1 MIGFFNAIQAVF
13 YGHLKGN
20 DHRQE
25 GKFSIFALTMSEEVK
40 EEKKEEKVNPF
51 LTPVKIIEP
60 EHKLPDYTFD
70 MLPEEQKNI
79 LRGHG
84 WTDLMPVQ
92 RKTIPYM
99 LAARDMLVQSKTG
112 SGKTGA
118 YVLPLL
124 QVIVRDHIFP
134 QALILVPTRELCLQ
148 VQDEIEKLSAGTGI
162 RSVAIFGGVSYEP
175 QLKALKN
182 GVHIIVATP
191 GRLMDHVQR
200 GNVDF
205 LDIRDLILDEAD
217 EMLSMGFY
225 PDMQKIRRYLPK
237 QIACTMFSATIP
249 QTVKSLAREFQR
261 PSAEFLSLSYDKVIA
276 NNLEHRWYPCDVMD
290 KDSMTIKVLEYYN
303 PESCMIF
310 CNKKSDVSYL
320 EQVLSGY
327 GFNVGALSGDVA
339 QSMREKTL
347 NAFRDKKLR
356 ILICTDV
363 AARGID
369 VDHVTHVIVYDH
381 PDDHEVYVHR
391 SGRTAR
397 AGRSGLCISLITPV
411 EEIDMKQT
419 AADFGIN
426 FIKMEVPTN
435 EEIAKK
441 VSERVRAKLEQEKN
455 HFGGQKARE
464 RISRVIPLVK
474 ELANGTE
481 EDQMLLAYLV
491 DRYAWKK

>member
-1 MIGFFNAIQAVF
+1 
-13 YGHLKGN
+13 
-20 DHRQE
+20 
-25 GKFSIFALTMSEEVK
+25 
-40 EEKKEEKVNPF
+40 
-51 LTPVKIIEP
+51 
-60 EHKLPDYTFD
+60 
-70 MLPEEQKNI
+70 
-79 LRGHG
+79 
-84 WTDLMPVQ
+84 
-92 RKTIPYM
+92 
-99 LAARDMLVQSKTG
+99 
-112 SGKTGA
+112 
-118 YVLPLL
+118 
-124 QVIVRDHIFP
+124 
-134 QALILVPTRELCLQ
+134 
-148 VQDEIEKLSAGTGI
+148 
-162 RSVAIFGGVSYEP
+162 
-175 QLKALKN
+175 
-182 GVHIIVATP
+182 
-191 GRLMDHVQR
+191 
-200 GNVDF
+200 
-205 LDIRDLILDEAD
+205 
-217 EMLSMGFY
+217 
-225 PDMQKIRRYLPK
+225 
-237 QIACTMFSATIP
+237 
-249 QTVKSLAREFQR
+249 
-261 PSAEFLSLSYDKVIA
+261 
-276 NNLEHRWYPCDVMD
+276 
-290 KDSMTIKVLEYYN
+290 
-303 PESCMIF
+303 MIF

>member
-70 MLPEEQKNI
+70 MLPEEQKAV
-79 LRGHG
+79 LAQHG

-124 QVIVRDHIFP
+124 QVIVRDHVFP

-225 PDMQKIRRYLPK
+225 PDMQKIRKYLPK

-339 QSMREKTL
+339 QNMREKTL

-441 VSERVRAKLEQEKN
+441 VSERVRAKLEQERN

>member
-1 MIGFFNAIQAVF
+1 MYSPN
-13 YGHLKGN
+13 
-20 DHRQE
+20 
-25 GKFSIFALTMSEEVK
+25 FSTFVPTMSEEIT
-40 EEKKEEKVNPF
+40 EEKKEEKINPF

-60 EHKLPDYTFD
+60 KNKLPDYTFD
-70 MLPEEQKNI
+70 QLPDEQKNI
-79 LRGHG
+79 LREHG
-84 WTDLMPVQ
+84 WTELMPVQ

-118 YVLPLL
+118 YV
-124 QVIVRDHIFP
+124 
-134 QALILVPTRELCLQ
+134 RELCIQ
-148 VQDEIEKLSAGTGI
+148 VQDEIEKLSKGTGI
-162 RSVAIFGGVSYEP
+162 RSVAIFGGVAYEP
-175 QLKALKN
+175 QLKALRE

-205 LDIRDLILDEAD
+205 LDIRDLVLDEAD

-237 QIACTMFSATIP
+237 AISCTMFSATIP

-276 NNLEHRWYPCDVMD
+276 NNLEHRWYPCDVME

-303 PESCMIF
+303 PDSCMIF

-327 GFNVGALSGDVA
+327 GFQVGALSGDVA

-347 NAFRDKKLR
+347 NAFRDKKIK

-381 PDDHEVYVHR
+381 PADHEVYVHR

-397 AGRSGLCISLITPV
+397 AGKSGLCISLITPV
-411 EEIDMKQT
+411 EEIEIKQT

-426 FIKMEVPTN
+426 FIKMETPTD
-435 EEIAKK
+435 EEIAKR
-441 VSERVRAKLEQEKN
+441 VSDRLRVRLEQERQ
-455 HFGGQKARE
+455 HFGGQKATE
-464 RISRVIPLVK
+464 RISRFLPLVR
-474 ELANGTE
+474 ELASIP
-481 EDQMLLAYLV
+481 EDQMLLAFLL
-491 DRYAWKK
+491 DKYAWKK

>member
-1 MIGFFNAIQAVF
+1 
-13 YGHLKGN
+13 
-20 DHRQE
+20 
-25 GKFSIFALTMSEEVK
+25 MSEEIQ
-40 EEKKEEKVNPF
+40 EEKKEEVNPF
-51 LTPVKIIEP
+51 LTPVNIIEP
-60 EHKLPDYTFD
+60 KNKLPDYTFD
-70 MLPEEQKNI
+70 MLPDEQKGI
-79 LRGHG
+79 LQKHG
-84 WTDLMPVQ
+84 WTQLMPVQ
-92 RKTIPYM
+92 KKTIPYM

-124 QVIVRDHIFP
+124 QVIVRDHIYP
-134 QALILVPTRELCLQ
+134 QALILVPTRELCIQ
-148 VQDEIEKLSAGTGI
+148 VEDEIEKLSEGTVI

-175 QLKALKN
+175 QLKALRA

-237 QIACTMFSATIP
+237 AISCTMFSATIP

-276 NNLEHRWYPCDVMD
+276 NNLEHYWYPCDVMD

-303 PESCMIF
+303 PDSCMIF

-327 GFNVGALSGDVA
+327 GFKVGALSGDVA
-339 QSMREKTL
+339 QAMREKTL
-347 NAFRDKKLR
+347 TAFREKKLK

-369 VDHVTHVIVYDH
+369 VDHVTHVIVFDH
-381 PDDHEVYVHR
+381 PADHEVYVHR

-411 EEIDMKQT
+411 EEIEIRQT

-426 FIKMEVPTN
+426 FIKKEVPTD
-435 EEIAKK
+435 EEIARR
-441 VSERVRAKLEQEKN
+441 VSDRVRVSLEQERR
-455 HFGGQKARE
+455 HFGGQKATE
-464 RISRVIPLVK
+464 RISRMLPLVK
-474 ELANGTE
+474 DLANGPV

-491 DRYAWKK
+491 DKFAWKR

>member
-1 MIGFFNAIQAVF
+1 
-13 YGHLKGN
+13 
-20 DHRQE
+20 
-25 GKFSIFALTMSEEVK
+25 MSEEI
-40 EEKKEEKVNPF
+40 KEEKVNPF

-60 EHKLPDYTFD
+60 ANKLPDYTFD
-70 MLPEEQKNI
+70 MLPEEQKAI
-79 LRGHG
+79 LTQHG

-124 QVIVRDHIFP
+124 QVIVRDHVFP
-134 QALILVPTRELCLQ
+134 QALILVPTRELCIQ
-148 VQDEIEKLSAGTGI
+148 VQEEIEKLSAGTGI
-162 RSVAIFGGVSYEP
+162 KSVAIFGGVSYEP

-205 LDIRDLILDEAD
+205 LDIRDLVLDEAD

-225 PDMQKIRRYLPK
+225 PDMQKIRKYLPK
-237 QIACTMFSATIP
+237 AIACTMFSATIP

-310 CNKKSDVSYL
+310 CNKKADVSYL

-339 QSMREKTL
+339 QNMREKTL
-347 NAFRDKKLR
+347 NAFRDRKLK

-369 VDHVTHVIVYDH
+369 VDHVSHVIVYDH

-397 AGRSGLCISLITPV
+397 AGRSGICISLITPV
-411 EEIDMKQT
+411 EEIDIKQT

-426 FIKMEVPTN
+426 FIKMDPLTN

-441 VSERVRAKLEQEKN
+441 VSERVRVKLEQERN

-464 RISRVIPLVK
+464 RISRLLPLVK
-474 ELANGTE
+474 DLANGTE

-491 DRYAWKK
+491 DRFAWKKN

>member
-1 MIGFFNAIQAVF
+1 
-13 YGHLKGN
+13 
-20 DHRQE
+20 
-25 GKFSIFALTMSEEVK
+25 MSEEIQ
-40 EEKKEEKVNPF
+40 EEKKEEVNPF
-51 LTPVKIIEP
+51 LTPVNIIEP
-60 EHKLPDYTFD
+60 KNKLPDYTFD
-70 MLPEEQKNI
+70 MLPDEQKKV
-79 LRGHG
+79 LAKHG
-84 WTDLMPVQ
+84 WTQLMPVQ
-92 RKTIPYM
+92 KKTIPYM

-124 QVIVRDHIFP
+124 QVIVRDHIYP
-134 QALILVPTRELCLQ
+134 QALILVPTRELCIQ
-148 VQDEIEKLSAGTGI
+148 VEDEIEKLSEGTGI

-175 QLKALKN
+175 QLKALRA

-237 QIACTMFSATIP
+237 AISCTMFSATIP

-327 GFNVGALSGDVA
+327 GFKVGALSGDVA
-339 QSMREKTL
+339 QAMREKTL
-347 NAFRDKKLR
+347 NAFREKKLR

-381 PDDHEVYVHR
+381 PADHEVYVHR

-411 EEIDMKQT
+411 EEIEIRQT

-426 FIKMEVPTN
+426 FIKKEIPSN
-435 EEIAKK
+435 EDIARR
-441 VSERVRAKLEQEKN
+441 VSDRARTSLEQERR
-455 HFGGQKARE
+455 HFGGQKATE
-464 RISRVIPLVK
+464 RISRMLPLVK
-474 ELANGTE
+474 DLANGPV

-491 DRYAWKK
+491 DRYIWKN

>member
-1 MIGFFNAIQAVF
+1 
-13 YGHLKGN
+13 
-20 DHRQE
+20 
-25 GKFSIFALTMSEEVK
+25 MSEEI
-40 EEKKEEKVNPF
+40 KEEKVNPF

-60 EHKLPDYTFD
+60 ANKLPDYTFD
-70 MLPEEQKNI
+70 MLPEEQKAI
-79 LRGHG
+79 LTQHG

-124 QVIVRDHIFP
+124 QVIVRDHVFP
-134 QALILVPTRELCLQ
+134 QALILVPTRELCIQ
-148 VQDEIEKLSAGTGI
+148 VQEEIEKLSAGTGI
-162 RSVAIFGGVSYEP
+162 KSVAIFGGVSYEP

-205 LDIRDLILDEAD
+205 LDIRDLVLDEAD

-225 PDMQKIRRYLPK
+225 PDMQKIRKYLPK
-237 QIACTMFSATIP
+237 AIACTMFSATIP

-310 CNKKSDVSYL
+310 CNKKADVSYL

-339 QSMREKTL
+339 QNMREKTL
-347 NAFRDKKLR
+347 NAFRDKKLK

-369 VDHVTHVIVYDH
+369 VDHVSHVIVYDH

-397 AGRSGLCISLITPV
+397 AGRSGICISLITPV
-411 EEIDMKQT
+411 EEIDIKQT

-426 FIKMEVPTN
+426 FIKMDPLTN

-441 VSERVRAKLEQEKN
+441 VSERVRVKLEQERN

-464 RISRVIPLVK
+464 RISRLLPLVK
-474 ELANGTE
+474 DLANGTE

-491 DRYAWKK
+491 DRFAWKKN

>member
-1 MIGFFNAIQAVF
+1 
-13 YGHLKGN
+13 
-20 DHRQE
+20 
-25 GKFSIFALTMSEEVK
+25 MSDIIA
-40 EEKKEEKVNPF
+40 EEKKEEVNPF
-51 LTPVKIIEP
+51 LTPVNIIEP
-60 EHKLPDYTFD
+60 KNKLPDYTFD
-70 MLPEEQKNI
+70 MLPDEQKKV
-79 LRGHG
+79 LAKHG
-84 WTDLMPVQ
+84 WTQLMPVQ
-92 RKTIPYM
+92 KKTIPYM

-124 QVIVRDHIFP
+124 QVIVRDHIYP
-134 QALILVPTRELCLQ
+134 QALILVPTRELCIQ
-148 VQDEIEKLSAGTGI
+148 VEDEIEKLSEGTGI

-175 QLKALKN
+175 QLKALRN

-237 QIACTMFSATIP
+237 AISCTMFSATIP

-276 NNLEHRWYPCDVMD
+276 NNLEHYWYPCDVMD

-303 PESCMIF
+303 PDSCMIF

-327 GFNVGALSGDVA
+327 GFKVGALSGDVA
-339 QSMREKTL
+339 QAMREKTL
-347 NAFRDKKLR
+347 NAFREKKLR

-381 PDDHEVYVHR
+381 PADHEVYVHR

-411 EEIDMKQT
+411 EEIEIRQT

-426 FIKMEVPTN
+426 FIKKEIPSN
-435 EEIAKK
+435 EDIARR
-441 VSERVRAKLEQEKN
+441 VSDRARTSLEQERR
-455 HFGGQKARE
+455 HFGGQKATE
-464 RISRVIPLVK
+464 RISRMLPLVK
-474 ELANGTE
+474 DLANGPV

-491 DRYAWKK
+491 DRYIWKN

>member
-1 MIGFFNAIQAVF
+1 
-13 YGHLKGN
+13 
-20 DHRQE
+20 
-25 GKFSIFALTMSEEVK
+25 MSEEIK

-70 MLPEEQKNI
+70 MLPEEQKAV
-79 LRGHG
+79 LAQHG

-92 RKTIPYM
+92 RKTMPYM

-124 QVIVRDHIFP
+124 QVIVRDHVFP

-225 PDMQKIRRYLPK
+225 PDMQKIRKYLPK

-320 EQVLSGY
+320 EQVLSVY

-339 QSMREKTL
+339 QNMREKTL

>member
-1 MIGFFNAIQAVF
+1 
-13 YGHLKGN
+13 
-20 DHRQE
+20 
-25 GKFSIFALTMSEEVK
+25 MSEEIQ
-40 EEKKEEKVNPF
+40 EEKKEEVNPF
-51 LTPVKIIEP
+51 LTPVNIIEP
-60 EHKLPDYTFD
+60 KNKLPDYTFD
-70 MLPEEQKNI
+70 MLPDEQKGI
-79 LRGHG
+79 LQKHG
-84 WTDLMPVQ
+84 WTQLMPVQ
-92 RKTIPYM
+92 KKTIPYM

-124 QVIVRDHIFP
+124 QVIVRDHIYP
-134 QALILVPTRELCLQ
+134 QALILVPTRELCIQ
-148 VQDEIEKLSAGTGI
+148 VEDEIEKLSEGTGI

-175 QLKALKN
+175 QLKALRN

-237 QIACTMFSATIP
+237 AISCTMFSATIP

-276 NNLEHRWYPCDVMD
+276 NNLEHYWYPCDVMD

-303 PESCMIF
+303 PDSCMIF

-327 GFNVGALSGDVA
+327 GFKVGALSGDVA
-339 QSMREKTL
+339 QAMREKTL
-347 NAFRDKKLR
+347 NAFREKKLK

-381 PDDHEVYVHR
+381 PADHEVYVHR

-411 EEIDMKQT
+411 EEIEIRQT

-426 FIKMEVPTN
+426 FIKKEIPSN
-435 EEIAKK
+435 EDIARR
-441 VSERVRAKLEQEKN
+441 VSDRARTSLEQERR
-455 HFGGQKARE
+455 HFGGQKATE
-464 RISRVIPLVK
+464 RISRMLPLVK
-474 ELANGTE
+474 DLANGPV

-491 DRYAWKK
+491 DRYIWKN

>member
-1 MIGFFNAIQAVF
+1 MTEEIQ
-13 YGHLKGN
+13 N
-20 DHRQE
+20 QE
-25 GKFSIFALTMSEEVK
+25 KDETK
-40 EEKKEEKVNPF
+40 EKINPF

-60 EHKLPDYTFD
+60 VHKLPDYEFKN
-70 MLPEEQKNI
+70 LPEDQKKI
-79 LRGHG
+79 LEKHG
-84 WTDLMPVQ
+84 WNELMPVQ

-99 LAARDMLVQSKTG
+99 LAARDLLVQSKTG

-124 QVIVRDHIFP
+124 QVIVRDHVFP
-134 QALILVPTRELCLQ
+134 QALILVPTRELAIQ
-148 VQDEIEKLSAGTGI
+148 VQDEVTKLSEGTGI
-162 RSVAIFGGVSYEP
+162 KSVAIFGGVSYEP
-175 QLKALKN
+175 QLKALKE

-205 LDIRDLILDEAD
+205 LDIRDLVLDEAD

-237 QIACTMFSATIP
+237 NLACTMFSATIP

-276 NNLEHRWYPCDVMD
+276 NNLEHRYYLCDVMD
-290 KDSMTIKVLEYYN
+290 KDSLTIKVLEYYN
-303 PESCMIF
+303 PDSCMIF

-320 EQVLSGY
+320 EQVLTGY

-339 QSMREKTL
+339 QSLREKTL
-347 NAFRDKKLR
+347 TAFREKKLR

-381 PDDHEVYVHR
+381 PADHEVYVHR

-397 AGRSGLCISLITPV
+397 AGRSGICISLITPV
-411 EEIDMKQT
+411 EEIDLRQT
-419 AADFGIN
+419 AADFGID
-426 FIKMEVPTN
+426 FIKTDMITN
-435 EEIAKK
+435 EDVSVK
-441 VSERVRAKLEQEKN
+441 VCERLRNRLEKERN
-455 HFGGQKARE
+455 HFGGQKATE
-464 RISRVIPLVK
+464 RIARYIHLVK
-474 ELANGTE
+474 ELANGG
-481 EDQMLLAYLV
+481 EDSQMLLAFLL
-491 DRYAWKK
+491 DKYAWNKK